1 MNALPSPLPQVSPA
15 HPPSTEGAGDT
26 VVSMYNE
33 HDLARSLA
41 PWAKLGQRQRWV
53 GARLMLT
60 DLGVLWCCF
69 VAGRLP
75 AWLRGEATLPQALNV
90 WWADNG
96 QLRLT
101 LFMVIALA
109 MIGWM
114 GAVQGHYT
122 AHRRKPWWGEAR
134 QIIQVVICAALIDAM
149 IIYTAQWPLSRL
161 WTGATW
167 LLILVSLPLAR
178 LAIRQRLLRAGL
190 LTQPYVLI
198 GHPDDVEKAATALAS
213 EPLLGYHPVAV
224 VCPHPGERLVAF
236 KNGHVVAPTALTPA
250 VREFL
255 ARPGDYQLVGVLG
268 IRDNNWLRELSQELM
283 HTRDDLVMVPALG
296 DLPMYGMEVSHLF
309 SHDVLFLRARNNL
322 HRRGPQFLKRTMD
335 IVGSASL
342 LLVLSPLF
350 AYFAWKISRDGG
362 SPFFG
367 HVRVGQ
373 HGKPFK
379 CYKFRSMVVNAQEEL
394 KKLLASDPSARAEW
408 ERDFKLR
415 NDPRISK
422 IGAFLRRTSLDELPQ
437 LWNVLVGEMSLVGPR
452 PLIHDE
458 LARYGKDVVYYLTSR
473 PGMTG
478 LWQVSGRSDTTY
490 GSRIRF
496 DAWYVRNW
504 SLWYDLVIMLRT
516 VRVVLKQEGAV

>member
-1 MNALPSPLPQVSPA
+1 MNARPSPLPQAAPQQ
-15 HPPSTEGAGDT
+15 PSTESGGDT
-26 VVSMYNE
+26 VVSLYNE

-41 PWAKLGQRQRWV
+41 PWAQLTRRQRWV
-53 GARLMLT
+53 SARLIVT
-60 DLGVLWCCF
+60 DLSVLWCCF

-75 AWLRGEATLPQALNV
+75 AWLLGEATLPQALNV

-101 LFMVIALA
+101 LFMVIVAG
-109 MIGWM
+109 MIAWM
-114 GAVQGHYT
+114 GTVQGHYN
-122 AHRRKPWWGEAR
+122 AHRRKPWWDEVR
-134 QIIQVVICAALIDAM
+134 QIIHVVLCAALIDAM
-149 IIYTAQWPLSRL
+149 IIYSAQWPLSRL

-167 LLILVSLPLAR
+167 ALILLGLPLAR
-178 LAIRQRLLRAGL
+178 LAIRRRLLRAGL

-198 GHPDDVEKAATALAS
+198 GHPEDVEKAAAALAS
-213 EPLLGYHPVAV
+213 EPLLGYQPVAV

-236 KNGHVVAPTALTPA
+236 KNGPVVAPTPLTPA

-255 ARPGDYQLVGVLG
+255 ARPGAYQLVGVLG
-268 IRDNNWLRELSQELM
+268 IRDNNWLRELSEELM

-296 DLPMYGMEVSHLF
+296 DLPMYGMEASHLF

-322 HRRGPQFLKRTMD
+322 HRPGPQILKRTLD

-342 LLVLSPLF
+342 LLLLSPLF

-373 HGKPFK
+373 GGKPFK
-379 CYKFRSMVVNAQEEL
+379 CYKFRSMVVDAQEQL
-394 KKLLASDPSARAEW
+394 KKLLASDPEARAEW

-422 IGAFLRRTSLDELPQ
+422 IGRFLRRTSLDELPQ
-437 LWNVLVGEMSLVGPR
+437 LWNVLIGEMSLVGPR

-458 LARYGKDVVYYLTSR
+458 LARYGKDVTYYLTSR

-490 GSRIRF
+490 VSRIRF

>member
-1 MNALPSPLPQVSPA
+1 MNARPSPLSQVPSPQ
-15 HPPSTEGAGDT
+15 PSTEGSDDT

-33 HDLARSLA
+33 NDLARSLA
-41 PWAKLGQRQRWV
+41 PWAKHGSRQRWV
-53 GARLMLT
+53 MARLMLT
-60 DLGVLWCCF
+60 DLSVLWCCF
-69 VAGRLP
+69 IAGRLP
-75 AWLRGEATLPQALNV
+75 VWLRGEATLPDALNV

-101 LFMVIALA
+101 LFMAIALA

-122 AHRRKPWWGEAR
+122 AHRRKPWWDEAR
-134 QIIQVVICAALIDAM
+134 QIIQVVLAAALIDAM
-149 IIYTAQWPLSRL
+149 IMYSAQWSLSRL
-161 WTGATW
+161 WTGVTW
-167 LLILVSLPLAR
+167 ALVLVSLPLAR
-178 LAIRQRLLRAGL
+178 LAIRKRLLAQGM

-198 GHPDDVEKAATALAS
+198 GHPDDVEKAAAALAS
-213 EPLLGYHPVAV
+213 EPLLGYQPVAV

-236 KNGHVVAPTALTPA
+236 QGGPVVAPTALTPA

-255 ARPGDYQLVGVLG
+255 AQPGAYHLVGVLG

-283 HTRDDLVMVPALG
+283 LTRDDFVMVPALG
-296 DLPMYGMEVSHLF
+296 DLPMYGMEASHLF

-322 HRRGPQFLKRTMD
+322 NRVGPQILKRALD
-335 IVGSASL
+335 IAGSAL
-342 LLVLSPLF
+342 LLLTLSPLF
-350 AYFAWKISRDGG
+350 AWFAWKISRDGG

-373 HGKPFK
+373 KGRPFK

-394 KKLLASDPSARAEW
+394 KKLLANDPEARAEW

-415 NDPRISK
+415 NDPRISQ
-422 IGAFLRRTSLDELPQ
+422 IGHFLRRTSLDELPQ
-437 LWNVLVGEMSLVGPR
+437 LWNVLAGEMSLVGPR
-452 PLIHDE
+452 PLIQDE
-458 LARYGKDVVYYLTSR
+458 LARYGKNVTYYLMSR

-478 LWQVSGRSDTTY
+478 LWQVSGRSDATY
-490 GSRIRF
+490 VSRIRF